1 MPESYDPNQKQSWTD
16 QVQAAG
22 EEVWNRADDLIH
34 EGTVRRVI
42 LRNRQGDV
50 IMRVPLNPAII
61 IATVVTL
68 INPVL
73 TVVAVIVGLLAHL
86 KLEIVREE
94 SGETL

>member
-1 MPESYDPNQKQSWTD
+1 MPETYDPNQKQSWTD
-16 QVQAAG
+16 QFQAVG
-22 EEVWNRADDLIH
+22 EDIWNRTDDLIH

-42 LRNRQGDV
+42 LRNSHGDV
-50 IMRVPLNPAII
+50 VMRVPLNPAVI

-73 TVVAVIVGLLAHL
+73 TVIAVVVALLAHL
-86 KLEIVREE
+86 RLEIVREE